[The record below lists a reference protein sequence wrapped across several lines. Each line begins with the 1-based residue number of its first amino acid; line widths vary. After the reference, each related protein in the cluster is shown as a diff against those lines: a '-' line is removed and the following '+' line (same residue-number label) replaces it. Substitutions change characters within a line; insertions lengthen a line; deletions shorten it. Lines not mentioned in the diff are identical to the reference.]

1 MKKIGLIGGLS
12 WQSTVEYY
20 RVINEESNRRL
31 GGGLDTA
38 ECILYSVNLAQKL
51 GRMAAG
57 NKSSWVKNS
66 WTSAKNWWPRGRI

>member
-38 ECILYSVNLAQKL
+38 ECIFYWNCHKSWDGWL
-51 GRMAAG
+51 AG
-57 NKSSWVKNS
+57 NKRQ
-66 WTSAKNWWPRGRI
+66 AG